1 MVAVVVVVVVFA
13 VAIIVVAIIV
23 AVAVVDVQANKS
35 LFVSSL
41 PPRMVSVVKLQQKLW
56 IWEQK

>member
-1 MVAVVVVVVVFA
+1 MVADVVVVVFA
-13 VAIIVVAIIV
+13 VAIIVAII
-23 AVAVVDVQANKS
+23 VAVVDVQVNKS

-41 PPRMVSVVKLQQKLW
+41 PPRMVAVVKLQQKLW